1 MKTIIVTYNNEE
13 HSIQINNDLNEQ
25 ELYPTII
32 NLIKEELKV
41 KNDFNLLYKY
51 TGDIMND
58 SNISSFINKA
68 GEFYVF
74 ELPSIVES
82 HCISNFANNS
92 MPKHFESE
100 EKLSQN
106 EFNTHDSTSAFS
118 EKLDKLFDS
127 TSKSSIADSTV
138 LDEEICFSDK
148 CMLCGFKFRDKKYL
162 CVICDNLSLC
172 DKCESNHNKDHPTI
186 KLKSKRALCKS
197 NQEIYYYHFVNLK
210 NNQMKPDTKRPIQ
223 VRTDVKD
230 IVTVRKD
237 TIIRIPFDIKK
248 NENDKYKD
256 DENVFTIKNFYPFT
270 IIFNEES
277 NSKVVFTEGRSTIRK
292 TLILKS
298 PTEVMKENEQ
308 YKITFFVYNNSKNPF
323 MSNSVEIVFQI
334 NDDMEEEELNNK
346 FEYFDMIKLL
356 PKEKKKLIYDRLQ
369 KENKSPLEI
378 YNELF
383 LDK

>member
-1 MKTIIVTYNNEE
+1 MKTIIVTFNNEE

-25 ELYPTII
+25 ELYSTII
-32 NLIKEELKV
+32 NKIKEELKV
-41 KNDFNLLYKY
+41 QNEFNLLYKY
-51 TGDIMND
+51 SGDIMND
-58 SNISSFINKA
+58 SNIRSFINKA

-82 HCISNFANNS
+82 HCISQFSNNS
-92 MPKHFESE
+92 IPIQFESD
-100 EKLSQN
+100 EKLSHN
-106 EFNTHDSTSAFS
+106 EFNKYDSSSDFS
-118 EKLDKLFDS
+118 EKLDKLFNS

-148 CMLCGFKFRDKKYL
+148 CTLCGFKFRDKKYL
-162 CVICDNLSLC
+162 CSICDNLSMC
-172 DKCESNHNKDHPTI
+172 DKCESNHNKEHPTI
-186 KLKSKRALCKS
+186 KLKSKRSLCQS
-197 NQEIYYYHFVNLK
+197 NQEIYYYHFSNLK
-210 NNQMKPDTKRPIQ
+210 NNQMRPDTKRPIQ
-223 VRTDVKD
+223 IKTDVKD

-237 TIIRIPFDIKK
+237 TIIRIPFDIMKS
-248 NENDKYKD
+248 ENDKYQD

-356 PKEKKKLIYDRLQ
+356 PKEKKKVIYERLQ
-369 KENKSPLEI
+369 KEENKSPLEI

-383 LDK
+383 